1 MLAQKQVHK
10 VWLSFQCPVSKN
22 ETCAFVDDVCQSCSP
37 VRRMA
42 GNATAENP
50 KEAKAKAKAKADS
63 KGEAT
68 GEGPKK
74 AKRSSGG
81 KKSKF
86 KR

>member
-1 MLAQKQVHK
+1 MH
-10 VWLSFQCPVSKN
+10 LSGRAP
-22 ETCAFVDDVCQSCSP
+22 CSP

-50 KEAKAKAKAKADS
+50 KQAKPKGSKDEGAAAKPQKADA
-63 KGEAT
+63 K
-68 GEGPKK
+68 GPKK
-74 AKRSSGG
+74 AKRSGG